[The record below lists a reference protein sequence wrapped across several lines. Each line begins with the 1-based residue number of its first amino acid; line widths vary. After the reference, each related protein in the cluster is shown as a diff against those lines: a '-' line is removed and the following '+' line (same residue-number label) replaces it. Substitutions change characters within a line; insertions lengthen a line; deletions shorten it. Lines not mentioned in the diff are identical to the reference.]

1 MHTTARIG
9 SGNGRRHSPC
19 CQRREAVPARW
30 RPWLLD
36 CGSLTERLLAA
47 SGGDLRVRVLHQRW
61 ARPRLDERRALRLGA
76 GQRAL
81 IREVLLLGRGAPWV
95 HARSVLP
102 LALLR
107 GRYRFLA
114 RLGERPLGALL
125 FREPSL
131 RRGCIRIARRPVPAL
146 PGLEV
151 PPGALAW
158 ERRSLFHL
166 GNRPLLV
173 AEMFLPGFS
182 P

>member
-1 MHTTARIG
+1 VIDRARNGPG
-9 SGNGRRHSPC
+9 SAARLHCRT
-19 CQRREAVPARW
+19 AVPARW

-36 CGSLTERLLAA
+36 SGSLTERLRAA
-47 SGGDLRVRVLHQRW
+47 SGGDLRVRVLSQRW
-61 ARPRLDERRALRLGA
+61 ARPRLEERRALRLGA

-81 IREVLLLGRGAPWV
+81 IREVLLLGRGEPWI

-102 LALLR
+102 LGLLR

-114 RLGERPLGALL
+114 QLGERPLGALL
-125 FREPSL
+125 FRDPTL
-131 RRGCIRIARRPVPAL
+131 RRGPIQVERRPVPAL
-146 PGLEV
+146 PGLEL

-166 GNRPLLV
+166 AERPLLV
-173 AEMFLPGFS
+173 AEMFLPGFK